1 MLPGPYCT
9 FYQQSHIQPHVHLQ
23 GRPSRDVY
31 VAPRLGWGAA
41 PGGLPCQ
48 GRSCAGV
55 QPGQCLAQA
64 WLRRYSAPVR
74 GAMQLRH
81 QDGLPPATGWPATG
95 QQLSGPPCC
104 ASCCRQQHLLAF
116 WEQHVAVCRTLHRS
130 LLLSFCPA
138 KPAWPTSLQFVYE
151 MPFILLNA
159 EWLMLLLPAL
169 TAPRRP
175 SAQACQSTQMARSW
189 SHMVALSVGRG

>member
-1 MLPGPYCT
+1 MHPSACLQTNSCLHELPTPDAVSICMQGAEKMLPGPYCT

-64 WLRRYSAPVR
+64 WLRSYSDPVR

-116 WEQHVAVCRTLHRS
+116 WEQHVAV
-130 LLLSFCPA
+130 
-138 KPAWPTSLQFVYE
+138 
-151 MPFILLNA
+151 
-159 EWLMLLLPAL
+159 
-169 TAPRRP
+169 
-175 SAQACQSTQMARSW
+175 
-189 SHMVALSVGRG
+189 